1 MNMDAQTKVER
12 KEKYL
17 DDVAQFL
24 IKYVPDY
31 TELSEASL
39 HELEHIWIA
48 IGDNRMEF
56 ISILNNLRKTRKKRV
71 APKS

>member
-1 MNMDAQTKVER
+1 MDVNTMIVQKN
-12 KEKYL
+12 KYL
-17 DDVAQFL
+17 DEVAQFL
-24 IKYVPDY
+24 MKHVPDY
-31 TELSEASL
+31 TELPEDSL
-39 HELEHIWIA
+39 HALEHIWIA